1 MKNCVVCGREIEAG
15 IACDTCDRPRSS
27 KAAGKASA
35 GARRATARGGSRS
48 NVLPFPADARDAVLR
63 GAWDVL
69 SAADVPAAMI
79 ARDGTIRFIA
89 DTARELLELEGETDL
104 TRDIIEEKIGWK
116 LPHLSETL
124 SSTVILGGREID
136 FSLVP
141 LSEGADGSA
150 LLLRPPSLAEE
161 SALIENVI
169 EPLRALR
176 SALKAAERHRETN
189 PLLDDTAATI
199 SRILEA
205 LDSREVSHRPTPASI
220 PQLVR
225 QVAGRYAPIA
235 KLKEISLEVDVPELS
250 DVIPDSTELT
260 TAFEI
265 LVENSLHYVP
275 PGGQIFIG
283 ARTTVHKKKK
293 LALFFVMDNGPLV
306 PDELRQRI
314 FETDFDWEYG
324 RTERTGRRLS
334 ECFDF
339 ATRNEGQC
347 WVECKSGKSC
357 TFFLS
362 VRLR

>member
-1 MKNCVVCGREIEAG
+1 MKKCVVCGREIEAG

-27 KAAGKASA
+27 KGAGKASA
-35 GARRATARGGSRS
+35 GPRRAGVRAATSS
-48 NVLPFPADARDAVLR
+48 NVLPFPGAASDAVLR
-63 GAWDVL
+63 AAWDAL
-69 SAADVPAAMI
+69 NAAEIPSAMI
-79 ARDGTIRFIA
+79 ARDGTVRYIA
-89 DTARELLELEGETDL
+89 DTACELLEIDPDTQL
-104 TRDIIEEKIGWK
+104 TRDVIEEKIGWK

-150 LLLRPPSLAEE
+150 LLFRLPVLTEE
-161 SALIENVI
+161 SALIENVV

-176 SALKAAERHRETN
+176 RALKGAERHRETN
-189 PLLDDTAATI
+189 PLLDDTTATI

-205 LDSREVSHRPTPASI
+205 LDSREVSHRSTPASI

-235 KLKEISLEVDVPELS
+235 KLKDISLEVDVPDLA
-250 DVIPDSTELT
+250 DVIPDSEDLT
-260 TAFEI
+260 QVFEI

-275 PGGQIFIG
+275 AGGQIFIG
-283 ARTTVHKKKK
+283 ARTTEHKKKK

-306 PDELRQRI
+306 PEELRQEI
-314 FETDFDWEYG
+314 FASDFDWEYG
-324 RTERTGRRLS
+324 TERTGRRLS

-339 ATRNEGQC
+339 ATRHEGQC